1 MTFLSRKWFWL
12 GMAVLLTTIKIWL
25 TRGQGIF
32 AIGSAGHD
40 DRLFVELAQ
49 HLIRGE
55 WLGPYNELTLAKGP
69 LYSLFIAAA
78 FLVGIPLFL
87 AQQTFYAAACA
98 LVARSLRPA
107 IPSAGI
113 RFGLFALLLWNP
125 MSYDMPG
132 MGRILRQ
139 QIYGSLALMIFA
151 GLIALYLRR
160 REPSR
165 RLVPWAL
172 LSGLSAGA
180 FYLTRE
186 ETIWIIPSLLL
197 LAAAFVVSSWRE
209 SKILRLN
216 AMRMT
221 ALGLLAASLPVLAV
235 STLNKHYYGWF
246 GTCEFRA
253 EEFQD
258 AYGAMLRVQ
267 AGPHMAYV
275 PVTREAREAMARVSP
290 KFAELQQQFTSGLAL
305 GWAQA
310 SEFFTH
316 LPPSEGQI
324 GGGWMMWAVR
334 EATAR
339 AGHCGN
345 AAQAM
350 VFYRDLAR
358 EINQACDQGLLTAG
372 PRRSGFLPI
381 WHQES
386 AGTFV
391 HNIRVFTDFVA
402 RFSHFSAQPNPS
414 QGSPEELQLFR
425 DMTRERLAPPEGEID
440 VVGVAQYLLNV
451 WKTDML
457 QRIGKSLRPL
467 LPVLFYLAQV
477 WFLLRVIWL
486 LWRRSWT
493 YPLTLAAAAWGACAA
508 SVLIHAFIETTSFP
522 VLTVT
527 SFAPIYPLLLLFVF
541 AAFWDLVTAWKQ
553 GAAPLALAALSL
565 TTDTIKTQQIYARTG
580 LSRWLPW
587 AVGLSALLPLLIWYK
602 EFRELFWFGDDFF
615 LLDQL
620 AQMGLLKW
628 STLVFSENFV
638 PLFKVLWGTA
648 VVWFGGSYLAMLWL
662 LWLTHSL
669 NTLIFARLMLRS
681 GFPWAAALISALVFA
696 LSPANIE
703 TLGWSVQW
711 SAVLATTFFLL
722 GLWWLEINRERLDRF
737 SWRIHLPLFL
747 LAAASACS
755 FSRGVLTGAVMATGL
770 ILPAVIGLNPRLL
783 LKRLPGIML
792 CLVPAVSVA
801 LIIKLNSSGNHQ
813 HMMGH
818 WGDILEFGMSYFLLN
833 PLHALLG
840 GTSLHPGVMLLMAV
854 TKVVVILAA
863 LMLSRGRVW
872 HLLILLL
879 AFDLGN
885 ALLVGIGR
893 YHTGFL
899 ASLSSR
905 YQYGSII
912 STLPFVSI
920 VLCMALARLPWP
932 KFRQLLTVGVI
943 GSLVLYCLW
952 GWPKALVEFTGW
964 RGTQMR
970 QLLAAPSTVDPTV
983 NVPTLDFMHIERA
996 KALQRAYDLH

>member
-324 GGGWMMWAVR
+324 GGG
-334 EATAR
+334 
-339 AGHCGN
+339 
-345 AAQAM
+345 
-350 VFYRDLAR
+350 
-358 EINQACDQGLLTAG
+358 
-372 PRRSGFLPI
+372 
-381 WHQES
+381 
-386 AGTFV
+386 
-391 HNIRVFTDFVA
+391 
-402 RFSHFSAQPNPS
+402 
-414 QGSPEELQLFR
+414 
-425 DMTRERLAPPEGEID
+425 
-440 VVGVAQYLLNV
+440 
-451 WKTDML
+451 
-457 QRIGKSLRPL
+457 
-467 LPVLFYLAQV
+467 
-477 WFLLRVIWL
+477 
-486 LWRRSWT
+486 
-493 YPLTLAAAAWGACAA
+493 
-508 SVLIHAFIETTSFP
+508 
-522 VLTVT
+522 
-527 SFAPIYPLLLLFVF
+527 
-541 AAFWDLVTAWKQ
+541 
-553 GAAPLALAALSL
+553 
-565 TTDTIKTQQIYARTG
+565 
-580 LSRWLPW
+580 
-587 AVGLSALLPLLIWYK
+587 
-602 EFRELFWFGDDFF
+602 
-615 LLDQL
+615 
-620 AQMGLLKW
+620 
-628 STLVFSENFV
+628 
-638 PLFKVLWGTA
+638 
-648 VVWFGGSYLAMLWL
+648 
-662 LWLTHSL
+662 
-669 NTLIFARLMLRS
+669 
-681 GFPWAAALISALVFA
+681 
-696 LSPANIE
+696 
-703 TLGWSVQW
+703 
-711 SAVLATTFFLL
+711 
-722 GLWWLEINRERLDRF
+722 
-737 SWRIHLPLFL
+737 
-747 LAAASACS
+747 
-755 FSRGVLTGAVMATGL
+755 
-770 ILPAVIGLNPRLL
+770 
-783 LKRLPGIML
+783 
-792 CLVPAVSVA
+792 
-801 LIIKLNSSGNHQ
+801 
-813 HMMGH
+813 
-818 WGDILEFGMSYFLLN
+818 
-833 PLHALLG
+833 
-840 GTSLHPGVMLLMAV
+840 
-854 TKVVVILAA
+854 
-863 LMLSRGRVW
+863 
-872 HLLILLL
+872 
-879 AFDLGN
+879 
-885 ALLVGIGR
+885 
-893 YHTGFL
+893 
-899 ASLSSR
+899 
-905 YQYGSII
+905 
-912 STLPFVSI
+912 
-920 VLCMALARLPWP
+920 
-932 KFRQLLTVGVI
+932 
-943 GSLVLYCLW
+943 
-952 GWPKALVEFTGW
+952 
-964 RGTQMR
+964 
-970 QLLAAPSTVDPTV
+970 
-983 NVPTLDFMHIERA
+983 
-996 KALQRAYDLH
+996 